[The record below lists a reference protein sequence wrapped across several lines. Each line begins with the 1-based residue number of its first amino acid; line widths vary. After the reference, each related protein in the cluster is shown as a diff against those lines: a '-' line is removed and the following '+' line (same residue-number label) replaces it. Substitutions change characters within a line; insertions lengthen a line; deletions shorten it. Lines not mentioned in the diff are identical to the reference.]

1 LCRAKLD
8 IGKGVISNVDPVT
21 RQSDKNPALG
31 KIMAVTLTINGKRR
45 EFDASPDMPLLW
57 LLRDIAQMPGTKFG
71 CAAGLCGACSVLI
84 DGTRVFGCQTP
95 ASAAAGKSITTI
107 EGLTEQPLGK
117 ALVAAWNEG
126 DVVQCGYCQPGQIVA
141 AASLL
146 KDNPKPDEAAIDA
159 GMSGNICR
167 CGTYPRI
174 RSAIKRAAELHAG
187 EKA

>member
-1 LCRAKLD
+1 
-8 IGKGVISNVDPVT
+8 
-21 RQSDKNPALG
+21 
-31 KIMAVTLTINGKRR
+31 MAVTLTINGKPAS
-45 EFDASPDMPLLW
+45 FDVPAEMPLLW
-57 LLRDIAQMPGTKFG
+57 LLRDVAQMTGTKFG

-84 DGTRVFGCQTP
+84 DGTRAFSCQTP
-95 ASAAAGKSITTI
+95 AGDAQGKAITTI

-117 ALVAAWNEG
+117 ALVTAWDEV

-146 KDNPKPDEAAIDA
+146 KDNPKPDDAAIDA
-159 GMSGNICR
+159 GMAGNICR

-174 RSAIKRAAELHAG
+174 RTAIHRAAALHAG

>member
-1 LCRAKLD
+1 
-8 IGKGVISNVDPVT
+8 
-21 RQSDKNPALG
+21 
-31 KIMAVTLTINGKRR
+31 MAVTLTINGERR
-45 EFDASPDMPLLW
+45 TFDAPPEMPLLW
-57 LLRDIAQMPGTKFG
+57 LLRDVARLPGTKYG
-71 CAAGLCGACSVLI
+71 CAAGLCGACSVLL
-84 DGTRVFGCQTP
+84 DGMRVFGCQTP
-95 ASAAAGKSITTI
+95 AGDAVGKSITTI

-117 ALVAAWNEG
+117 ALIAAWNEG

-146 KDNPKPDEAAIDA
+146 KDNPKPDDAAIDA

>member
-1 LCRAKLD
+1 
-8 IGKGVISNVDPVT
+8 
-21 RQSDKNPALG
+21 
-31 KIMAVTLTINGKRR
+31 MAVTLTINGKRR
-45 EFDASPDMPLLW
+45 EFAASPEMPLLW
-57 LLRDIAQMPGTKFG
+57 LLRDIAGLPGTKFG
-71 CAAGLCGACSVLI
+71 CAAGLCGACSVLV
-84 DGTRVFGCQTP
+84 DGVRVFGCQTP
-95 ASAAAGKSITTI
+95 AGDAVGKSITTI

-146 KDNPKPDEAAIDA
+146 RDNPKPDDAAIDA

>member
-1 LCRAKLD
+1 
-8 IGKGVISNVDPVT
+8 
-21 RQSDKNPALG
+21 
-31 KIMAVTLTINGKRR
+31 MAVTLTINGERR
-45 EFDASPDMPLLW
+45 TFDAPPEMPLLW
-57 LLRDIAQMPGTKFG
+57 LLRDVARLPGTKYG
-71 CAAGLCGACSVLI
+71 CAAGLCGACSVLL
-84 DGTRVFGCQTP
+84 DGMRVLGCQTP
-95 ASAAAGKSITTI
+95 AGDAVGKSITTI

-117 ALVAAWNEG
+117 ALIAAWNEV

-146 KDNPKPDEAAIDA
+146 KDNPKPDDEAIDS

-174 RSAIKRAAELHAG
+174 RAAVRRAAEIHAG